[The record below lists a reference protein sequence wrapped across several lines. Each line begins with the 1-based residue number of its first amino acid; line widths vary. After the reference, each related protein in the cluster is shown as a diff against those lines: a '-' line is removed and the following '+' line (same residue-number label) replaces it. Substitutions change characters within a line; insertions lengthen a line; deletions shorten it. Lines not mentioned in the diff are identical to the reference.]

1 MITSLILEIFP
12 LDYVLLSSG
21 ENLCWLLLAGIH
33 IHFFSESWARQ
44 LSLMACL
51 PIYNLGWVGKSAELY
66 KLERMVKKFRATW
79 TFLISIY
86 VLQVAMVGQFAVEAR
101 RCACVFPHIR
111 QLLRH
116 HLFAKHLLKTSRLK
130 VCKAP
135 ASCWP
140 FFFLHESWRNTFK
153 KYQILTIAFT
163 FSTSSFLWMQCFTKN
178 WAWDHFIENA
188 TPSKMASKLTIS
200 LQAEAACYSPL
211 F

>member
-12 LDYVLLSSG
+12 LDYVLLSLG

-51 PIYNLGWVGKSAELY
+51 PIYNLGWAGKSAELY
-66 KLERMVKKFRATW
+66 KLKRMVKKFRATW

-101 RCACVFPHIR
+101 RCACVFSHIR

-116 HLFAKHLLKTSRLK
+116 HLFAKHLLKTSCLK

-135 ASCWP
+135 ASCRP
-140 FFFLHESWRNTFK
+140 FFFCMKVDETPLKNTRSWRLLSRF
-153 KYQILTIAFT
+153 LLLL
-163 FSTSSFLWMQCFTKN
+163 FSECS
-178 WAWDHFIENA
+178 
-188 TPSKMASKLTIS
+188 ASLKTEPGIIS
-200 LQAEAACYSPL
+200 
-211 F
+211 